1 MSSVNLVLKT
11 SDLYKVNSTI
21 LNNSFESPVTN
32 FKFYNDFTN
41 EEKTAFKWNAGGN
54 LYPPNIG
61 PAITTNG
68 DGFNFRVFTSRQALA
83 IQSTSFIEQS
93 LYLNKG
99 IYELSLYFYSRNDT
113 QVNPIIISI
122 DSNVIATINTKVSN
136 WTLYK
141 IQFNL
146 VNDGNIL
153 LKFKG
158 GSNSNLT
165 TGIDQIEII
174 QIPLT
179 LLPPLLWQVNMETL
193 LCHLYEK
200 YDRFKICLQ
209 YIAGSND
216 STKNLVVKLTG
227 LPFQYVYNL
236 GGKNNSTITI
246 GTIKDKSFNSSYSL
260 SPYYSFTR
268 QAMANIL
275 IEFYDL
281 ENNVKDNTNIDCIF
295 SFNIIGD
302 ENFKKIYRLI

>member
-21 LNNSFESPVTN
+21 LNNSFESPFTN
-32 FKFYNDFTN
+32 FKYYVDFTD

-54 LYPPNIG
+54 LSKNNIG

-68 DGFNFRVFTSRQALA
+68 YGFNFRVFTSRQALA

-93 LYLNKG
+93 LYLKKG
-99 IYELSLYFYSRNDT
+99 IYELSLYFYSRNDI

-122 DSNVIATINTKVSN
+122 DSNVIATISNRVNN

-153 LKFKG
+153 LKFQG
-158 GSNSNLT
+158 GSNSDLT
-165 TGIDQIEII
+165 TGIDQIEIT
-174 QIPLT
+174 PLT
-179 LLPPLLWQVNMETL
+179 PLTIPLLWQVNMESL
-193 LCHLYEK
+193 LCNMYNQF
-200 YDRFKICLQ
+200 DRFKICPQ
-209 YIAGSND
+209 YMSGSTE
-216 STKNLVVKLTG
+216 STKNLVVKLSG

-236 GGKNNSTITI
+236 GGKNTSTITI

-268 QAMANIL
+268 QAMVNIL

-281 ENNVKDNTNIDCIF
+281 ENNVKDNTNINCIF